1 MSYKELKFEIYWE
14 GITPQPPKGTYEL
27 YHYGEMEFL
36 DEQYPFTLVKMYN
49 DNIGN
54 TEYEVTWVEGAP
66 DNFVSELEKAIKDS
80 YEDELFKQE
89 QEEISE
95 HKRLKNIDDENS
107 WNGVK

>member
-1 MSYKELKFEIYWE
+1 MSNKELKFEIYWE
-14 GITPQPPKGTYEL
+14 DITPQPSKGTYEL